1 MAPSGL
7 QSLRKISHHL
17 SHCFSHLGH
26 LNKSTVSKQNLFQ
39 MATNSH
45 SRYTMCILNMMH
57 NRTIVEMKMILH
69 NYENVANVHNFR
81 NQDCCCSAA
90 VSPTVRLTL
99 RSRVA
104 ADLDILPIASGRCLK
119 PRCRVSTCPLS
130 DGWKATSI

>member
-1 MAPSGL
+1 
-7 QSLRKISHHL
+7 
-17 SHCFSHLGH
+17 
-26 LNKSTVSKQNLFQ
+26 

-104 ADLDILPIASGRCLK
+104 ADLDIFPIAAVFLQGVN
-119 PRCRVSTCPLS
+119 VSTLRR
-130 DGWKATSI
+130 

>member
-1 MAPSGL
+1 MAQSGR

-26 LNKSTVSKQNLFQ
+26 LNKSTVQNKTYLQ
-39 MATNSH
+39 DSEWQQTLTH
-45 SRYTMCILNMMH
+45 TMCILNMMH

-104 ADLDILPIASGRCLK
+104 ADLDIFPIAAVFLQGVN
-119 PRCRVSTCPLS
+119 VSTLRR
-130 DGWKATSI
+130 